1 MRRNCQEQSG
11 TDAKQSVELTR
22 QGYSEIKN
30 SDMSYIYQPNEGC
43 AFLYFEKKGGIGE
56 NEAAHN
62 VNGKKHV
69 YTKRSRKKW
78 IEKYILSKHDL
89 ATGSILKIYFLK
101 RLLDEIS
108 LQESALE
115 TCVLIGTSC
124 SSSQDPKPQKTRRRR
139 R

>member
-22 QGYSEIKN
+22 QGYSKIKN

-62 VNGKKHV
+62 VNGKKNMF
-69 YTKRSRKKW
+69 T
-78 IEKYILSKHDL
+78 
-89 ATGSILKIYFLK
+89 LKGRERNGLKNIYCQSMIWPLVQFL
-101 RLLDEIS
+101 RFIF
-108 LQESALE
+108 
-115 TCVLIGTSC
+115 
-124 SSSQDPKPQKTRRRR
+124 
-139 R
+139 

>member
-1 MRRNCQEQSG
+1 M
-11 TDAKQSVELTR
+11 
-22 QGYSEIKN
+22 
-30 SDMSYIYQPNEGC
+30 
-43 AFLYFEKKGGIGE
+43 YFEKKGGIGE

-62 VNGKKHV
+62 VNGKKMF
-69 YTKRSRKKW
+69 TLKGRERNGLKN
-78 IEKYILSKHDL
+78 ILSKHDL

-115 TCVLIGTSC
+115 TCALIGTSC

>member
-1 MRRNCQEQSG
+1 MHNRVLSSQDKGIQKSRIVACLVYISLMR
-11 TDAKQSVELTR
+11 D
-22 QGYSEIKN
+22 
-30 SDMSYIYQPNEGC
+30 EGC
-43 AFLYFEKKGGIGE
+43 VFLYFENKGGIGE
-56 NEAAHN
+56 NEAVYN
-62 VNGKKHV
+62 VNGKKMF
-69 YTKRSRKKW
+69 TLKGRERNGLKK
-78 IEKYILSKHDL
+78 ILSKHDL

-101 RLLDEIS
+101 RLLVEIS

>member
-1 MRRNCQEQSG
+1 M
-11 TDAKQSVELTR
+11 A
-22 QGYSEIKN
+22 
-30 SDMSYIYQPNEGC
+30 
-43 AFLYFEKKGGIGE
+43 
-56 NEAAHN
+56 
-62 VNGKKHV
+62 KKHV